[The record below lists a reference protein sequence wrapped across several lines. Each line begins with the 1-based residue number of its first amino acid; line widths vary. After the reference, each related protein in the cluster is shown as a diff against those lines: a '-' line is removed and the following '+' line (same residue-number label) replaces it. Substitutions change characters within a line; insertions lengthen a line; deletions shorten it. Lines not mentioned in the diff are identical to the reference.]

1 MSIYKLADHLTA
13 KSFIGIMF
21 DGLDI
26 TSMPDVTVPDNGYV
40 GTYIDPNGE
49 LVALAICDLNI
60 SAYTACA
67 LTMFPAATAEE
78 AITKRSLDENLMSN
92 IGELLNIYSRFFMDD
107 NTPHLKL
114 DKVVHYNDLSD
125 EGKALISS
133 DAARITLKFN
143 LSGYGDGLTTLI
155 AK

>member
-1 MSIYKLADHLTA
+1 MSIFKVADHLTA

-26 TSMPDVTVPDNGYV
+26 TSMPDATIPDNGYI

-49 LVALAICDLNI
+49 LVALALCDLNI
-60 SAYTACA
+60 SAHTACA
-67 LTMFPAATAEE
+67 LTMFPATASQE
-78 AITKRSLDENLMSN
+78 AITTGSLDENLMGN
-92 IGELLNIYSRFFMDD
+92 LGELLNIYSRFFMDD

-114 DKVVHYNDLSD
+114 DKVVHCNDLSD
-125 EGKALISS
+125 EGKALIAS
-133 DAARITLKFN
+133 DAERTTLKFN
-143 LSGYGDGLTTLI
+143 LSDYGDGLITLI